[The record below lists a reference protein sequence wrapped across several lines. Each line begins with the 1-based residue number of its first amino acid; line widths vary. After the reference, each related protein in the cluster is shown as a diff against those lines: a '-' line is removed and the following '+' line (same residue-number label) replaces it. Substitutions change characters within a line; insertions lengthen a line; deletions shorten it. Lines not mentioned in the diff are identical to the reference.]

1 MTVRSLPLAALP
13 RTNRAQVRV
22 MDRLEA
28 EFPGLSWLVVYKAV
42 AAARVDAARLLPD
55 VPAYRLVLEQH
66 ARDLLKIAAQG

>member
-1 MTVRSLPLAALP
+1 
-13 RTNRAQVRV
+13 